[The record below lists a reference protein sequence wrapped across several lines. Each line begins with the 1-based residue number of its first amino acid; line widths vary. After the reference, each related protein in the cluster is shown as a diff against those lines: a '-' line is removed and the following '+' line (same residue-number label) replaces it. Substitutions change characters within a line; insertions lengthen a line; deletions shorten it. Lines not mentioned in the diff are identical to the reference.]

1 MDYEEMLGEF
11 NSRTRLPNNKNSGM
25 LKSLLSAGSG
35 ILGTVLQNVFNTRQM
50 KETNKA
56 NREMVAMQ
64 NAAQAKESEK
74 AYQRSLPIM
83 QTNAMEQAGMSKAG
97 AINALNGGGSYQ
109 AAPVNAAQ
117 DQAPQIDVTQAINA
131 IQASAQLAEQRRQFN
146 AQHNLAQR
154 QQAFEEKKY
163 DDLEQVRKQELSN
176 LIKQGKVLDNTARKL
191 GFEAKFA
198 ESNAEI
204 QRLQKD
210 VLSNTYQN
218 EIDATNAESLARKI
232 NAENR
237 NYIEQLRKTALT
249 ELSSEQ
255 LKEVL
260 RNMAEREFYS
270 STIEMFATTIKE
282 KGYSVARKLFQE
294 ALTQSLTHGAPVGKF

>member
-11 NSRTRLPNNKNSGM
+11 NSRTRSPNNKNNGM

-131 IQASAQLAEQRRQFN
+131 IQASAQLAEQKRQFN
-146 AQHNLAQR
+146 MQHAEQKR
-154 QQAFEEKKY
+154 QFNVEHKLKEEESRMRNKLVSEQITDVIASYTGKGL
-163 DDLEQVRKQELSN
+163 DNALKDLEYRVQKANEQKRISAEESEYMAKDAAAALETLKSIKQTKAWEKLTPEQIAEYYELQAKLEILSN
-176 LIKQGKVLDNTARKL
+176 LGNTKATDL
-191 GFEAKFA
+191 LAK
-198 ESNAEI
+198 I
-204 QRLQKD
+204 
-210 VLSNTYQN
+210 
-218 EIDATNAESLARKI
+218 I
-232 NAENR
+232 
-237 NYIEQLRKTALT
+237 
-249 ELSSEQ
+249 
-255 LKEVL
+255 
-260 RNMAEREFYS
+260 
-270 STIEMFATTIKE
+270 
-282 KGYSVARKLFQE
+282 SVF
-294 ALTQSLTHGAPVGKF
+294 

>member
-11 NSRTRLPNNKNSGM
+11 NSRNRSPNNKNNGM

-74 AYQRSLPIM
+74 AYQRSLPII

-131 IQASAQLAEQRRQFN
+131 IQASAQLAEQKRQFN
-146 AQHNLAQR
+146 LQHKEQKR
-154 QQAFEEKKY
+154 QFDVEHKLKEEESRMRNKLVSEQITDVISSYTGKELDNALKNIEYRVQKANEEKRISAEDSEYMAKQAAAALDKLKSVKQTEAWSKLTSQQIAEY
-163 DDLEQVRKQELSN
+163 YELQAKLEILSN
-176 LIKQGKVLDNTARKL
+176 LGNTKATDL
-191 GFEAKFA
+191 LAK
-198 ESNAEI
+198 I
-204 QRLQKD
+204 
-210 VLSNTYQN
+210 
-218 EIDATNAESLARKI
+218 I
-232 NAENR
+232 
-237 NYIEQLRKTALT
+237 
-249 ELSSEQ
+249 
-255 LKEVL
+255 
-260 RNMAEREFYS
+260 
-270 STIEMFATTIKE
+270 
-282 KGYSVARKLFQE
+282 SVF
-294 ALTQSLTHGAPVGKF
+294 